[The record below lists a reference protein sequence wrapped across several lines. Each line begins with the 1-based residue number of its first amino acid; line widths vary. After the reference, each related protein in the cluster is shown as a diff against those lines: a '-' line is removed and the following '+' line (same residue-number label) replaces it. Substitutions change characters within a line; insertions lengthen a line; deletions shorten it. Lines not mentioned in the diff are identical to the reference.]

1 MIGPLTAPAA
11 RLGVLAAIVLAGC
24 GGGGGEGASGG
35 LVGTSWVVTEL
46 AGTATIERSRPT
58 MAFGEDGRVAGTD
71 GCNRYSMA
79 FRTDGDRIEL
89 TDAVGT
95 DAACGPE
102 VMAQADAF
110 AQALAGA
117 DRWRQT
123 DTGTLEFGQGDLVA
137 APAGAA
143 GPATPGAPGADELAD
158 TSWLLIDLGGSSD
171 LLGTVVTLEVAGDGT
186 LGGSSGC
193 NTYSGPYAI
202 TGTDIAVGPLATTRM
217 ACPSPAGDIEA
228 TFLGALDA
236 AGQWSIDDAGHL
248 VLIGPTPLTFEPG

>member
-1 MIGPLTAPAA
+1 MIARSAVRAA
-11 RLGVLAAIVLAGC
+11 SLGVLAAILLVGC
-24 GGGGGEGASGG
+24 AGGGGEGASGG

-58 MAFGEDGRVAGTD
+58 MVFGEDGRVTGTD

-95 DAACGPE
+95 DSACGPE

-110 AQALAGA
+110 RQALAGA
-117 DRWRQT
+117 DRWRQSE
-123 DTGTLEFGQGDLVA
+123 TGTLQFGQGDLVA
-137 APAGAA
+137 APADAA
-143 GPATPGAPGADELAD
+143 GPATAGAPGADELAD
-158 TSWLLIDLGGSSD
+158 TSWVLIDLGGSSD
-171 LLGTVVTLEVAGDGT
+171 LLGTVITLEFAGDGT
-186 LGGSSGC
+186 LGGSGGC
-193 NTYSGPYAI
+193 NTYSGPYAV
-202 TGTDIAVGPLATTRM
+202 TGMGISIGPLVTTKM
-217 ACPSPAGDIEA
+217 ACPPPAADIEP

-248 VLIGPTPLTFEPG
+248 VLAGPTPLTFEPG